1 MSETNNSNVQ
11 SNLFASIL
19 LICSIIVLANVDP
32 EEYSKVDHDPYY
44 NFILMMPCIL
54 AGMLVSIC
62 ALTAI
67 SINGGTG
74 NYYCGIVLFTS
85 GFIIVSTFMIMVW
98 NNDPKHSVIFYK
110 EFWTESAFV
119 FHKTPPK
126 AWAYVMSD
134 VIIRIYS
141 ASITLVFMII
151 VLGGCCTSGFVI
163 ANRQNSN
170 DLGGM
175 V

>member
-1 MSETNNSNVQ
+1 MTETNNVNVQ
-11 SNLFASIL
+11 SNLFTFIL
-19 LICSIIVLANVDP
+19 LICSIIVLANVDHD
-32 EEYSKVDHDPYY
+32 EYSKVDHDPYY

-62 ALTAI
+62 ALTSI

-74 NYYCGIVLFTS
+74 NLYCGIFLFTM
-85 GFIIVSTFMIMVW
+85 GLIIVSTFMIMVW
-98 NNDPKHSVIFYK
+98 NNDPKHSLIFYK
-110 EFWTESAFV
+110 EFWTENAFV

-134 VIIRIYS
+134 IIIRIYS

-151 VLGGCCTSGFVI
+151 VLGGCCASGLVI